1 MNNPPRA
8 EAKKMRT
15 TQFSLSDGQMS
26 SLLDL
31 FSPLIDAFVE
41 KVAQRARQLAEEAQP
56 HYYSRAEVAD
66 LLHISMPTLHA
77 MVNAGVLKP
86 EKVGRRVLFAAQAVD
101 DGLRDGSLRKST
113 WTKRKG
119 GLR

>member
-1 MNNPPRA
+1 
-8 EAKKMRT
+8 MRT
-15 TQFSLSDGQMS
+15 TQFSLTDGQMT

>member
-1 MNNPPRA
+1 MA
-8 EAKKMRT
+8 
-15 TQFSLSDGQMS
+15 

-31 FSPLIDAFVE
+31 FRPLMDVFVQ
-41 KVAQRARQLAEEAQP
+41 KVADRVRQLQEEAKP
-56 HYYSRAEVAD
+56 RYYTRKQVAD
-66 LLHISMPTLHA
+66 LLHVSLPTVHSM
-77 MVNAGVLKP
+77 MNEGVLKP

-113 WTKRKG
+113 WKRKG

>member
-15 TQFSLSDGQMS
+15 TQFSLTDGQMA

-41 KVAQRARQLAEEAQP
+41 KVAQRARQLAEEEKP
-56 HYYSRAEVAD
+56 RYYTRQEVAD
-66 LLHISMPTLHA
+66 LLHVSLPTVHSM
-77 MVNAGVLKP
+77 MNEGVLKP

-113 WTKRKG
+113 WKRKG